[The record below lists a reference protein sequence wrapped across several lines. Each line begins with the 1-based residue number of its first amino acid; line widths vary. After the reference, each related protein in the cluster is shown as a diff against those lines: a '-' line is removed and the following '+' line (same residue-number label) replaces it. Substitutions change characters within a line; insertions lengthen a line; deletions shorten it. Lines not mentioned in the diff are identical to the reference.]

1 MSRDSIKTYSI
12 KKDRGIYMK
21 KYIMALCIGVLLVGC
36 STPKEETVTTTVQI
50 EDTTPTV
57 EQPKE
62 NLIDIS
68 EIDNTDMDISGTVT
82 NNNKMQV
89 RFIMEVFYLDADSK
103 QVASTNVYIDKLKV
117 GEVRNWTDSVD
128 VDISK
133 ATYKTQL
140 KSFTVSE

>member
-1 MSRDSIKTYSI
+1 
-12 KKDRGIYMK
+12 MK

-36 STPKEETVTTTVQI
+36 STPKQETVTTTVKA

-57 EQPKE
+57 EQPSE
-62 NLIDIS
+62 ELIDIS
-68 EIDNTDMDISGTVT
+68 EIDNTDKNISGTVT

-89 RFIMEVFYLDADSK
+89 RFIMQVFYLDADNK

-128 VDISK
+128 ADISK

-140 KSFTVSE
+140 KDFTVSK

>member
-1 MSRDSIKTYSI
+1 M
-12 KKDRGIYMK
+12 
-21 KYIMALCIGVLLVGC
+21 GC
-36 STPKEETVTTTVQI
+36 STPKKETVTTTVKI

-57 EQPKE
+57 EQLQE
-62 NLIDIS
+62 DLIDIS

-82 NNNKMQV
+82 NNNEMKV

-140 KSFTVSE
+140 KDFTVSE

>member
-1 MSRDSIKTYSI
+1 
-12 KKDRGIYMK
+12 MK

-36 STPKEETVTTTVQI
+36 NTPKEETVTTTIKI

-57 EQPKE
+57 EQPSE
-62 NLIDIS
+62 DLIDIS
-68 EIDNTDMDISGTVT
+68 KIDNTDMDISGTVT

-89 RFIMEVFYLDADSK
+89 RFIMQVFYLDADNK
-103 QVASTNVYIDKLKV
+103 QIASTDVYVDKLKV

-140 KSFTVSE
+140 KSFTISK

>member
-1 MSRDSIKTYSI
+1 
-12 KKDRGIYMK
+12 MK

-36 STPKEETVTTTVQI
+36 STPKQETVTTTVKI

-57 EQPKE
+57 EQPSE
-62 NLIDIS
+62 DLIDIS
-68 EIDNTDMDISGTVT
+68 EIDNADKDISGTVT
-82 NNNKMQV
+82 NNNKMKV
-89 RFIMEVFYLDADSK
+89 RFIMQVFYLDADSK

-140 KSFTVSE
+140 KDFTVSE

>member
-1 MSRDSIKTYSI
+1 
-12 KKDRGIYMK
+12 MK

-36 STPKEETVTTTVQI
+36 STPKEETVTTTVKI

-57 EQPKE
+57 EQPQE
-62 NLIDIS
+62 ELIDIS
-68 EIDNTDMDISGTVT
+68 EIDNTDKDISGTVT

-89 RFIMEVFYLDADSK
+89 RFIMEVFYLDVDSK
-103 QVASTNVYIDKLKV
+103 QVANVDVYIDKLKA

-140 KSFTVSE
+140 KDFTVSE

>member
-1 MSRDSIKTYSI
+1 
-12 KKDRGIYMK
+12 MK

-36 STPKEETVTTTVQI
+36 STPKQETVTTTVKV
-50 EDTTPTV
+50 EDTTPIV

-62 NLIDIS
+62 DLIDIS

-89 RFIMEVFYLDADSK
+89 RFIMEIFYLDADSK
-103 QVASTNVYIDKLKV
+103 QVANVDVYVDELKV

-140 KSFTVSE
+140 KDFTVSK

>member
-1 MSRDSIKTYSI
+1 
-12 KKDRGIYMK
+12 MK

-36 STPKEETVTTTVQI
+36 STPKQETVTTTVKV

-57 EQPKE
+57 EQPQE
-62 NLIDIS
+62 DLIDIS
-68 EIDNTDMDISGTVT
+68 EIDNADKDISGTVT

-140 KSFTVSE
+140 KDFTVSE

>member
-1 MSRDSIKTYSI
+1 
-12 KKDRGIYMK
+12 MK

-36 STPKEETVTTTVQI
+36 STPKEETVTTTVEI
-50 EDTTPTV
+50 EDTTPKV
-57 EQPKE
+57 EQPNE
-62 NLIDIS
+62 DLIDIS
-68 EIDNTDMDISGTVT
+68 EIDNADENISGTVT

-89 RFIMEVFYLDADSK
+89 RFIMEVFYLDVDSK
-103 QVASTNVYIDKLKV
+103 QVANVDVYIDKLKA

-140 KSFTVSE
+140 KDFTVSE

>member
-1 MSRDSIKTYSI
+1 
-12 KKDRGIYMK
+12 MK
-21 KYIMALCIGVLLVGC
+21 KYIMALCIGVLLAGC
-36 STPKEETVTTTVQI
+36 STPKEEIVTTVKV
-50 EDTTPTV
+50 EDTTPIV

-62 NLIDIS
+62 DLIDIS

-103 QVASTNVYIDKLKV
+103 QVASTNVYIDKLKA

-140 KSFTVSE
+140 KDFTVSE

>member
-1 MSRDSIKTYSI
+1 
-12 KKDRGIYMK
+12 MK
-21 KYIMALCIGVLLVGC
+21 KHIMALCIGVLLVGC
-36 STPKEETVTTTVQI
+36 STPKQETVTTTVKV
-50 EDTTPTV
+50 EDTTPIV

-62 NLIDIS
+62 DLIDIS

-89 RFIMEVFYLDADSK
+89 RFIMEIFYLDADSK
-103 QVASTNVYIDKLKV
+103 QVANVDVYVDELKV

-140 KSFTVSE
+140 KDFTVSK